1 MDGLPT
7 YESMVRRQKVLADF
21 GDFALRSDNL
31 VDVLTE
37 ACRLVS
43 EALGTGLAKVLEVD
57 ADATRLQVKAG
68 VGWRPGVVGEAVLPI
83 GARSPESY
91 AIERAEPVVTPNLRE
106 EHRFD
111 FPAFLTEHGVAA
123 LVSVPLFLPGGRP
136 YGLIQVDSRE
146 PRDFGAED
154 VAFLRTYAAILGSVI
169 DRLHK
174 VHTLDLTMAANEH
187 LLTELQHRVKNHFG
201 IIMSMV
207 HLRGR
212 EARSDE
218 ARAELA
224 SIGKRIETLRL
235 VHEQLYIGGR
245 SDRLQ
250 LRSYVT
256 QLLENLCG
264 TRTGPSGDIRLDLSI
279 SDVNLPADLA
289 VPLGLILNEFVTNS
303 LKYAFHE
310 RGGTL
315 SVSVQPLVSGLVRVR
330 MADDGKGLAAPP
342 ATMARGSSTG
352 MRIIAGLARQIGAE
366 PVWDGQ
372 GGTSLCLEFP
382 ATQR

>member
-1 MDGLPT
+1 MPT
-7 YESMVRRQKVLADF
+7 YESMLRRQKVLADF

-31 VDVLTE
+31 VEVLTE

-43 EALGTGLAKVLEVD
+43 EALGTGMAKVLEVD
-57 ADATRLQVKAG
+57 GEAERLQVKAG
-68 VGWRPGVVGEAVLPI
+68 VGWRPGVVGQAVLPM
-83 GARSPESY
+83 GARSPETY
-91 AIERAEPVVTPNLRE
+91 ALRRAEPVITRNLE
-106 EHRFD
+106 EERRFD
-111 FPAFLTEHGVAA
+111 FPDFMREHGVAA

-136 YGLIQVDSRE
+136 YGLIQVGSRE
-146 PRDFGAED
+146 PREFGAED
-154 VAFLRTYAAILGSVI
+154 VEFLRTYAAILGSVI

-174 VHTLDLTMAANEH
+174 VQTLDLTMAANEH

-235 VHEQLYIGGR
+235 VHEQLYIGGL

-264 TRTGPSGDIRLDLSI
+264 TRTGPAGNVRLDLAI
-279 SDVNLPADLA
+279 SDVDLPADLA

-303 LKYAFHE
+303 LKYAFDE
-310 RGGTL
+310 SGGTIA
-315 SVSVQPLVSGLVRVR
+315 VVVEPLVSGLVRVR
-330 MADDGKGLAAPP
+330 MSDDGRGLPAPP
-342 ATMARGSSTG
+342 ATAARGSSTG
-352 MRIIAGLARQIGAE
+352 MRIMTGLARQIGAE
-366 PVWDGQ
+366 PVWTVD
-372 GGTSLCLEFP
+372 GGTALCLEFP